1 MKTNC
6 LKMILALLV
15 AATLAVSCMKEKE
28 QKMSTKPS
36 TENFAMSILE
46 GIAQNSNQTEFK
58 SAVHKLVQARFDG
71 DDNVLCKEVISQKRS
86 AFGEPQM
93 EALLFFQ
100 NQGLYPQIYIPF
112 VEEVENRKTDEP
124 IVFVNAI
131 GADDSVT
138 SLQGYYYEDDVL
150 KETSFLID
158 EEYAMNHEV
167 WVISINERVDENG
180 NPIME
185 SFGDG
190 IDFIDDGAKASRSGI
205 KFEYVKKIKC
215 PDLSEIESWFYGAP
229 ELRCICTS
237 PTQGILCD
245 QLFYP
250 NSRSSINNKFWLV
263 DNGNPRRMY
272 QWNISVVSELINFK
286 WIELDNSG
294 TTVKLPIKFK
304 YHGVEVGFEVNIKK
318 EDKDCGSYSPM
329 YNDGLVGDEYK
340 TGLITWIDK
349 YDN

>member
-6 LKMILALLV
+6 LKMILALLIV
-15 AATLAVSCMKEKE
+15 ATLTVSCKKEKE
-28 QKMSTKPS
+28 QKMSTNPS
-36 TENFAMSILE
+36 TENCAMSILE
-46 GIAQNSNQTEFK
+46 GIAKNSNQTEFK

-71 DDNVLCKEVISQKRS
+71 DDNVLCKELISQNRS
-86 AFGEPQM
+86 TIGEPQM

-124 IVFVNAI
+124 IVFINAI

-190 IDFIDDGAKASRSGI
+190 INFIDDGAKASRSGI
-205 KFEYVKKIKC
+205 KFEYVQKIKC
-215 PDLSEIESWFYGAP
+215 LNLKKIESWIYGAP

-237 PTQGILCD
+237 PAKGILCD

-250 NSRSSINNKFWLV
+250 NSRSSINNEFWLV
-263 DNGNPRRMY
+263 DNGKSRRMY
-272 QWNISVVSELINFK
+272 RWDKNSVTELINFS
-286 WIELDNSG
+286 WFEIDNSG
-294 TTVKLPIKFK
+294 DINKITIKVS
-304 YHGVEVGFEVNIKK
+304 HAGFEFSADVNLKSDDKK
-318 EDKDCGSYSPM
+318 CGSYSPVFDDNLLGEE
-329 YNDGLVGDEYK
+329 YETGD
-340 TGLITWIDK
+340 IVWIDQYK
-349 YDN
+349 Y